1 MKKISIFGFTGSIGS
16 QALDIIE
23 QKPENFEIDV
33 FVCNKNADKAI
44 SLINLHKPKNVFIFN
59 LNARL
64 KISEKCSKDIN
75 FFRSYQDLREHIKIN
90 KSDIYLSAISS
101 FECLDLTLD
110 AAKSGGKLLLA
121 NKESLVVFGN
131 SIISECD
138 TNNTELIP
146 IDSEHFSLFTALKN
160 IERNNISR
168 IFLTASGGPFRGL
181 SMKEVF
187 KKSVEEAL
195 NHPNWNMGS
204 KITIDSATLVNKC
217 FELIEAQHLFSLKP
231 DLLNII
237 VQKQSVIHSLVELK
251 DGSVEAQ
258 MSKPSMIIPLAYG
271 LLGEHSEEIK
281 KIYSLDLFDQDIELS
296 IEAFPSDRKNL
307 LEIAYDVMRND
318 DNSGLI
324 FATLN
329 DIAVKRFLQKKIKF
343 GEIYKL
349 IFDNYHLIERKKINS
364 LEDLNNNKEEINN
377 FIEGK

>member
-1 MKKISIFGFTGSIGS
+1 MKSISIFGFTGSIGS
-16 QALDIIE
+16 QVLDIIKNH
-23 QKPENFEIDV
+23 QGVFEIDIL
-33 FVCNKNADKAI
+33 VCKENIDTAI
-44 SLINLHKPKNVFIFN
+44 SLINVHKPKNVFILN
-59 LNARL
+59 PNARL
-64 KISEKCSKDIN
+64 KIIESCSKEIN
-75 FFRSYQDLREHIKIN
+75 FFKSYIDLREYIAIN

-131 SIISECD
+131 QIISECKL
-138 TNNTELIP
+138 NNTELIP

-168 IFLTASGGPFRGL
+168 VFLTASGGPFRGL
-181 SMKEVF
+181 SIDEIF
-187 KKSVEEAL
+187 NKSVEEAL
-195 NHPNWNMGS
+195 NHPNWEMGS

-217 FELIEAQHLFSLKP
+217 FELIEAKHLFSIKP
-231 DLLNII
+231 DSLNIV
-237 VQKQSVIHSLVELK
+237 VQKQSIIHSLIELK

-258 MSKPSMIIPLAYG
+258 MSKPSMIIPLAFG

-281 KIYSLDLFDQDIELS
+281 NIYSLDLFDQDIELS
-296 IEAFPSDRKNL
+296 IEAFPEDRKDL
-307 LEIAYDVMRND
+307 LEITNDVMRND

-343 GEIYKL
+343 GEIYNL
-349 IFDNYHLIERKKINS
+349 IFDNYPLIKRNKISS
-364 LEDLNNNKEEINN
+364 LEDLNNNKLEIKN
-377 FIEGK
+377 FIEGN

>member
-33 FVCNKNADKAI
+33 FVCNKNVDKAI

-59 LNARL
+59 PNARL

-131 SIISECD
+131 CIISECE

-187 KKSVEEAL
+187 NKSVEEAL

-271 LLGEHSEEIK
+271 LLGKHSEEIK

-349 IFDNYHLIERKKINS
+349 IFDNYHLIKRKKINS

-377 FIEGK
+377 FIKGK

>member
-59 LNARL
+59 PTARL

-75 FFRSYQDLREHIKIN
+75 FFRSYQDLREHIKVN

-131 SIISECD
+131 SIISECEA
-138 TNNTELIP
+138 NNTELIP

-181 SMKEVF
+181 SMREVF
-187 KKSVEEAL
+187 NKSVEEAL
-195 NHPNWNMGS
+195 NHPNWDMGS

-296 IEAFPSDRKNL
+296 MEAFPSDRKNL

-364 LEDLNNNKEEINN
+364 LEGLHDNKEEINN

>member
-1 MKKISIFGFTGSIGS
+1 MKSISIFGFTGSIGS

-23 QKPENFEIDV
+23 NHQEVFEIDV
-33 FVCNKNADKAI
+33 LVCKENIDTAI
-44 SLINLHKPKNVFIFN
+44 SLINIHKPKNVFIFN
-59 LNARL
+59 PNARL
-64 KISEKCSKDIN
+64 KIIESCSKEIN
-75 FFRSYQDLREHIKIN
+75 FFQSYNDLREHIVLN

-131 SIISECD
+131 HIINECKF
-138 TNNTELIP
+138 NNTELIP

-168 IFLTASGGPFRGL
+168 VFLTASGGPFKGL
-181 SMKEVF
+181 SIDEIF
-187 KKSVEEAL
+187 NKSVEESL
-195 NHPNWNMGS
+195 NHPNWEMGS

-217 FELIEAQHLFSLKP
+217 FELIEAKHLFSIKP
-231 DLLNII
+231 DLLNIVI
-237 VQKQSVIHSLVELK
+237 QKQSIIHSLIELK

-258 MSKPSMIIPLAYG
+258 MSKPSMIIPLAFG

-281 KIYSLDLFDQDIELS
+281 NIYSLDLFEQDIELS
-296 IEAFPSDRKNL
+296 IEAFPEDRKDL
-307 LEIAYDVMRND
+307 LGITDDVMRND

-329 DIAVKRFLQKKIKF
+329 EIAVKRFLQKKIKF
-343 GEIYKL
+343 GEIYNL
-349 IFDNYHLIERKKINS
+349 IFDNYPLIKRSKISS
-364 LEDLNNNKEEINN
+364 LEELNNNKLEIIN
-377 FIEGK
+377 FIDGN

>member
-1 MKKISIFGFTGSIGS
+1 MKSISIFGFTGSIGS

-23 QKPENFEIDV
+23 NNQEVFEIDV
-33 FVCNKNADKAI
+33 LVCKENIDTAI
-44 SLINLHKPKNVFIFN
+44 SLINVHKPKNVFIFN
-59 LNARL
+59 PNARL
-64 KISEKCSKDIN
+64 KIIESCSKEIN
-75 FFRSYQDLREHIKIN
+75 FFQSYNDLREHIGLN

-131 SIISECD
+131 HIINECKF
-138 TNNTELIP
+138 NNTELIP

-168 IFLTASGGPFRGL
+168 VFLTASGGPFRGL
-181 SMKEVF
+181 SIDEIF
-187 KKSVEEAL
+187 NKSVEEAL
-195 NHPNWNMGS
+195 NHPNWEMGS

-217 FELIEAQHLFSLKP
+217 FELIEAKHLFSIKP
-231 DLLNII
+231 DLLNIV
-237 VQKQSVIHSLVELK
+237 VQKQSIIHSLIELK

-258 MSKPSMIIPLAYG
+258 MSKPSMIIPLAFG

-281 KIYSLDLFDQDIELS
+281 NTYSLDLFDQDIELS
-296 IEAFPSDRKNL
+296 IEAFPEDRKDL
-307 LEIAYDVMRND
+307 LEITNDVMQND

-329 DIAVKRFLQKKIKF
+329 EIAVKRFLQKKIKF
-343 GEIYKL
+343 GEIYNL
-349 IFDNYHLIERKKINS
+349 IFDNYPLIKRYKISS
-364 LEDLNNNKEEINN
+364 LEDLNNNKLEIKN
-377 FIEGK
+377 FIGGN

>member
-16 QALDIIE
+16 QALNIIE

-33 FVCNKNADKAI
+33 FVCNKNIAKAI

-59 LNARL
+59 PNARST
-64 KISEKCSKDIN
+64 IIEECSKDIN
-75 FFRSYQDLREHIKIN
+75 FFQSYEDLREHIKIN

-110 AAKSGGKLLLA
+110 AAKSGGRLLLA

-131 SIISECD
+131 NIINECEV
-138 TNNTELIP
+138 NNTELIP

-160 IERNNISR
+160 IEKHNISR

-187 KKSVEEAL
+187 DKSVEEAL

-217 FELIEAQHLFSLKP
+217 FELIEAQHLFSLEP

-271 LLGEHSEEIK
+271 LLGKHSEDIK
-281 KIYSLDLFDQDIELS
+281 KIYSLDLFDQDLELS
-296 IEAFPSDRKNL
+296 IEAFPNDRKNL
-307 LEIAYDVMRND
+307 LEIAHDVMKND

-329 DIAVKRFLQKKIKF
+329 DIAVKKFLQKKIKF
-343 GEIYKL
+343 GEIYNL

-364 LEDLNNNKEEINN
+364 LEELNNNKEEINI

>member
-59 LNARL
+59 PNARL

-75 FFRSYQDLREHIKIN
+75 FFRSYQDLREHIKVN

-131 SIISECD
+131 SIISECEA
-138 TNNTELIP
+138 NNTELIP

-181 SMKEVF
+181 SMREVF
-187 KKSVEEAL
+187 NKSVEEAL
-195 NHPNWNMGS
+195 NHPNWDMGS

-281 KIYSLDLFDQDIELS
+281 KIYSLDLFDEDIELS

-364 LEDLNNNKEEINN
+364 LEDLNDNKEEINN